1 MALGMAGE
9 AAAWEAADA
18 RALAVAST
26 RAFVEL
32 SPGEADEIDLSLEE
46 AWEGGEEDDE
56 DEGEEEEDEDGE
68 GEEEEG
74 EEEEGEEMEEDGEE
88 EME

>member
-1 MALGMAGE
+1 MAGK

-56 DEGEEEEDEDGE
+56 DEGEEEEEDEDGE